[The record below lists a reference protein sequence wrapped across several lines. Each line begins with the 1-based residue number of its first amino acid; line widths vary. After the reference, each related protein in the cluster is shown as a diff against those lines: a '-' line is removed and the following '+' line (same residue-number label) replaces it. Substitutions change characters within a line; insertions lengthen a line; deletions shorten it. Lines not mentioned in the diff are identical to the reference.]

1 MKAITERITIASPSH
16 FEAAETP
23 MPTRESPTLRRRR
36 LAQQLRTL
44 RDQADMKSAEVAAR
58 LEWAPSKLTRMER
71 NEGKRYDVNDIALLC
86 EIYGTDDRLRD
97 HLMQL
102 ARDGRKRGWW
112 DPYDKM
118 LSEATTTFIGLEAEA
133 ASVLVFEP
141 LTVPGLL
148 QTEDYAHA
156 VMRASAANLSEE
168 QIQTRIDVRMRRQ
181 KALYEDPPLEVFA
194 VLDEGVLRRQVG
206 GPEVMRAQREHL
218 RRVAELSNVTVQ
230 VIPFDAGAHPGM
242 SSSFNILQFPEPGD
256 LDAVFTDLVAGE
268 MFIEESAEVKRYHAA
283 FLNLVG
289 AAASPA
295 NTLDILTDR

>member
-1 MKAITERITIASPSH
+1 
-16 FEAAETP
+16 